1 MHRLRIALQPLSRR
15 CNPLYDEAGNVIDGH
30 KHKGDF
36 NSERY
41 RVKTKNRHAVK
52 HDGLMFRLVDQL

>member
-1 MHRLRIALQPLSRR
+1 MHSSRSHDAVIR
-15 CNPLYDEAGNVIDGH
+15 VYDDAGSVLDGH

-41 RVKTKNRHAVK
+41 RVKTKNRHTVK